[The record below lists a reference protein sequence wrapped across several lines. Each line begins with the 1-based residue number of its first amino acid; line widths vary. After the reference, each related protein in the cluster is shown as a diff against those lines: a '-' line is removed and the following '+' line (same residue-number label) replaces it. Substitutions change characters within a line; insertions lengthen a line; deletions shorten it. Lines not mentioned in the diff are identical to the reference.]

1 MNTKLS
7 KSLMTTLLTSLL
19 LAGLALPVFAQSSS
33 TDNQGSAQNQNQS
46 QNDCSVFA
54 NSASPTQPG
63 TLGSGPDT
71 AFAPTNCTVGI
82 GPDQTHWYRFRYGRP
97 LDDDEDAEGPVSIQ
111 PTDAIVTLKMN
122 NPGCI
127 SFEIQTPGRLLA
139 QQNPDA
145 DDDVRDNPIGAG
157 SPIFIINSDG
167 DDDTDPGTLLW
178 RGGSSVSETFYV
190 VVKNDRDA
198 ACTYRLSVTG
208 PTVSFGSNPVV
219 SANPVDSSNNMGTS
233 DDSSKSDDSS
243 NDDNSNDD
251 MNDDN
256 SEASG

>member
-33 TDNQGSAQNQNQS
+33 TDNQGSGQS
-46 QNDCSVFA
+46 QSQSDCSVFA
-54 NSASPTQPG
+54 NSTGPTQPG

-82 GPDQTHWYRFRYGRP
+82 GPDQTHWYKFRYGRP
-97 LDDDEDAEGPVSIQ
+97 LDNDDDEESVSIQ
-111 PTDAIVTLKMN
+111 PTDAIVILHMN
-122 NPGCI
+122 NAGCI
-127 SFEIQTPGRLLA
+127 SFDIQTPGRLQA
-139 QQNPDA
+139 QQKADA
-145 DDDVRDNPIGAG
+145 DDDIKDNPIGAG
-157 SPIFIINSDG
+157 SPQFIINDDHDDG
-167 DDDTDPGTLLW
+167 NDPATLLW